1 MIRFVLFFALLSFNG
16 LGQDIKIFSDRCIDE
31 GYRFLYYLP
40 DDSLMLNNPSVL
52 VFLHGKSL
60 AGTNLNLVKKYGV
73 IDAIE
78 RGRVVP
84 SIVIAPQV
92 EKGHF
97 WNPQKILNTMNYLY
111 DKHPFDTNRVYV
123 TGMSLGGYGT
133 ADFAA
138 TFPDKLTAGVVL
150 CGGRTTGD
158 ICNLSRTNIW
168 IQHGVLDKLVP
179 HYNSEKMFKQ
189 VISCDSNSN
198 CFFTSYPNANHSD
211 LAHEFYKDTIY
222 NWMFQFDKR
231 IDKKTEEC
239 NEIETLNYAH
249 AKIGAKLPNVNHIS
263 SSNQSINN
271 RFHKVSEGDSLH
283 KISRIYGV
291 SIHQLKKL
299 NKLDSDI
306 IYPGQV
312 LILNNE

>member
-1 MIRFVLFFALLSFNG
+1 
-16 LGQDIKIFSDRCIDE
+16 
-31 GYRFLYYLP
+31 
-40 DDSLMLNNPSVL
+40 
-52 VFLHGKSL
+52 
-60 AGTNLNLVKKYGV
+60 
-73 IDAIE
+73 
-78 RGRVVP
+78 
-84 SIVIAPQV
+84 
-92 EKGHF
+92 
-97 WNPQKILNTMNYLY
+97 
-111 DKHPFDTNRVYV
+111 
-123 TGMSLGGYGT
+123 
-133 ADFAA
+133 
-138 TFPDKLTAGVVL
+138 
-150 CGGRTTGD
+150 
-158 ICNLSRTNIW
+158 
-168 IQHGVLDKLVP
+168 
-179 HYNSEKMFKQ
+179 
-189 VISCDSNSN
+189 
-198 CFFTSYPNANHSD
+198 
-211 LAHEFYKDTIY
+211 HEFYKDTIY